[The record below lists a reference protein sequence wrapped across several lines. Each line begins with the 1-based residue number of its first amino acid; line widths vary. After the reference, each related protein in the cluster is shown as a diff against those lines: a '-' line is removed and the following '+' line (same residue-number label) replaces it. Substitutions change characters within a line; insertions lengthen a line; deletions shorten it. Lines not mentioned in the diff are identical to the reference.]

1 MPANRP
7 SVGCTPGRARMFA
20 DTVAPVRIGHCGSRR
35 WSVHPTQ
42 GTAPADFKI
51 WGTANGARPSPPA
64 TTDLV
69 GSGGESDTHAATANP
84 NGYIASWTSRN
95 GGEAYH
101 RLAWRLTRQRFRVRA
116 RLVGRTTDFGHG
128 ADPSRLVWRAAR
140 RAAALQLARRRERK
154 GEGVAKVALGRLAKA
169 RFGSVCVVAGTVAC
183 PETANKHS
191 LPSEP
196 RCDPRSIA
204 SLIWTARK

>member
-128 ADPSRLVWRAAR
+128 ADPSRLAWRAAHPSWR
-140 RAAALQLARRRERK
+140 DDERGRGRGRESQRWRSEDWPRLVSDPCAWWRA
-154 GEGVAKVALGRLAKA
+154 
-169 RFGSVCVVAGTVAC
+169 
-183 PETANKHS
+183 P
-191 LPSEP
+191 
-196 RCDPRSIA
+196 
-204 SLIWTARK
+204 